1 MSSICKITRIFGWRE
16 DNWEFWK
23 RSKHDVVI
31 VNVKQSIEVEG
42 WKIEWMRLELYL
54 FEWGM
59 KIEIET
65 EKVDCI
71 QTRKWNIGHGRVFVV
86 EGNQK

>member
-1 MSSICKITRIFGWRE
+1 
-16 DNWEFWK
+16 
-23 RSKHDVVI
+23 
-31 VNVKQSIEVEG
+31 
-42 WKIEWMRLELYL
+42 MRLELYL